1 MMKQVIIF
9 MKKRNDINFMIN
21 VNIKGELYG
30 CSSAKSRI
38 EGYKRS
44 K

>member
-9 MKKRNDINFMIN
+9 MKKRIDINFMIN